1 MALRTYLT
9 HYRGRNLAAQRDIS
23 CACCSTNQGHTLSD
37 RRDPAQATIGSCSSK
52 KAIKTAT
59 MPKPK
64 IAIVYYSMYGHV
76 RPLALAEKKG
86 LESAGCE
93 VTLLKVPEML
103 SDEVLGKMGAPGVGK
118 DDEEASAGKLADY
131 DGFLFGLS
139 ARFGMASAQVKA
151 LLDSTGGLWQ
161 SGALVGKP
169 AGVFFSTGT
178 QNGGQETTALTFV
191 TQLAHHGMVFVP
203 LGYST
208 PKLFDLSAPH
218 GGSPYGAGTLA
229 GPDGSRQPSALEKD
243 IAEAH
248 GKHFGTIAAKLAK

>member
-1 MALRTYLT
+1 
-9 HYRGRNLAAQRDIS
+9 
-23 CACCSTNQGHTLSD
+23 
-37 RRDPAQATIGSCSSK
+37 
-52 KAIKTAT
+52 

-76 RPLALAEKKG
+76 RTLALAEKEG
-86 LESAGCE
+86 LEAAGCE
-93 VTLLKVPEML
+93 VTLLKVPETL
-103 SDEVLGKMGAPGVGK
+103 SDEVLGKLGAPGVGK
-118 DDEEASAGKLADY
+118 DDEEASAATLADY

-161 SGALVGKP
+161 KVCAGVEEAYACRVGSMAWTGSVSTQGALVGKP
-169 AGVFFSTGT
+169 AGIFFSTGT

-218 GGSPYGAGTLA
+218 GGSPYGSGTIAAG
-229 GPDGSRQPSALEKD
+229 DGSRQPSEHEKKV
-243 IAEAH
+243 AVHH
-248 GKHFGTIAAKLAK
+248 GEHFGKIVAKLAK

>member
-1 MALRTYLT
+1 M
-9 HYRGRNLAAQRDIS
+9 
-23 CACCSTNQGHTLSD
+23 
-37 RRDPAQATIGSCSSK
+37 
-52 KAIKTAT
+52 
-59 MPKPK
+59 
-64 IAIVYYSMYGHV
+64 
-76 RPLALAEKKG
+76 
-86 LESAGCE
+86 
-93 VTLLKVPEML
+93 TLLKVPETL

-161 SGALVGKP
+161 AGALVGKP

-208 PKLFDLSAPH
+208 PKLFDLSAPPRRLALRRGH
-218 GGSPYGAGTLA
+218 AGRPRRLAPAVRAREGHRRGPRQALRHDRRQAREVSRVAPPTTSPT
-229 GPDGSRQPSALEKD
+229 
-243 IAEAH
+243 
-248 GKHFGTIAAKLAK
+248 